1 MLRTRII
8 PTLLLRNGSLVKTKK
23 FRSFNYI
30 GDPSNTARIFN
41 ELEVDEIVILDIL
54 ATLNNNQPD
63 LKSLKEIAEECFM
76 PLSYGGGID
85 SLDKAKK
92 IFDLGFE
99 KIVLNTHAVNRPKL
113 ISEISYIYGRQA
125 VVVSVDYRKN
135 FFGKKKVWI
144 NSGKINSKK
153 DLLEWVKEVEH
164 LGAGE
169 ILLTSIDHEGTWS
182 GYDFDTIKEISDSI
196 SIPIIANGG
205 AGNLNHI
212 SKAIKECGAS
222 AVSLGSMVVY
232 QKKDFGVLINFPDQK
247 KIEEMLK

>member
-92 IFDLGFE
+92 MLSSFLDE
-99 KIVLNTHAVNRPKL
+99 
-113 ISEISYIYGRQA
+113 
-125 VVVSVDYRKN
+125 
-135 FFGKKKVWI
+135 
-144 NSGKINSKK
+144 
-153 DLLEWVKEVEH
+153 
-164 LGAGE
+164 
-169 ILLTSIDHEGTWS
+169 LT
-182 GYDFDTIKEISDSI
+182 
-196 SIPIIANGG
+196 
-205 AGNLNHI
+205 
-212 SKAIKECGAS
+212 
-222 AVSLGSMVVY
+222 
-232 QKKDFGVLINFPDQK
+232 
-247 KIEEMLK
+247 LK